1 MQKKSTDVREMR
13 ATFATFFVNRP
24 VFAWVIALLIML
36 AGSISLFSLP
46 ISQYPSIA
54 PPSIS
59 VIATYPGASAKT
71 IEETVTQVIENKMKG
86 LDGLLYMKSASEST
100 GTATITLTFN
110 NDVDPDNAQM
120 QVQNKLQLAT
130 AALPEEVQR
139 QGIQVNKAVRNFLMV
154 VGFISKDNSQT
165 AIDLGDYIAT
175 NIADPLS
182 RVDGVGD
189 ITLFSSQYAMRVWLD
204 LPKLIKYNLTAT
216 DVVNALQANNA
227 VVTAGQLG
235 EVPAVAGQ
243 PINVTINLQSRLK
256 TAEDFA
262 NILISSNEQGASVR
276 IQDVAR
282 VELGAE
288 SYTKMARYKG
298 VPVAGLAV
306 KLSGGSNALDT
317 QENVLAKLD
326 ELKTFFPQGMDYVIA
341 YDTTPFVRVSIES
354 VIQTLI
360 EAILLVFAVMF
371 IFLGNFRATL
381 IPTIAVPVV
390 LLGTFGV
397 LSLFGYS
404 INTLTMFAMVLAI
417 GLLVDDAI
425 VVVENVERVMH
436 EEGLSAPEATRK
448 SMNQISGA
456 LIGIGLVLSAVFLPM
471 AFFPGSSGV
480 IYQQF
485 SITIVSA
492 MVISV
497 LVAFI
502 LTPALCA
509 TILKPVDQNAES
521 KGLYGWFNRGF
532 GHVTNGYVAG
542 VKGMIRWRYVFV
554 VFYLLLI
561 AVVTFLYLRTPSGF
575 LPNEDQG
582 MMMSQVMMPA
592 GSTQEQTLTVVKKLE
607 AHFLNDEAENI
618 DALFT
623 ILGFNFSGTG
633 QNTAMAFIK
642 LKDWS
647 ERPNPDQSVA
657 AMSGRAMQKF
667 SKINEAM
674 VFAFGPP
681 AVMELGNAAGFNLFL
696 KDNVGMGREQLMAAR
711 NQLLGSGNA
720 QPGLVGVRPN
730 GQEPAPTLQLEVDR
744 EKVAALGL
752 SLTDVNKALSVAW
765 GSAYVDDFVFQ
776 GKVKKIFVQAEA
788 SNRMTPEDLQS
799 WFVRNNQGKMV
810 PVSAFAQLTWGQTS
824 PKLERYNG
832 QPAVEVMGMWT
843 PDVSSGQA
851 MGMVENLVAKL
862 PKGVSIDW
870 TGLSYEEKQSG
881 KMAMLLY
888 ILSIFIVFL
897 VLAALYESW
906 SLPISVM
913 LMLPLGVL
921 GTLVAAT
928 LTGKPSDI
936 YFQVGLLTIIGLAT
950 KNAILIVEFAKAQ
963 VDQGVELVEATV
975 HAAKMRFRPIIMTS
989 LAFGFGVLP
998 LALSSGAGSGAHN
1011 AIGTGV
1017 IGGMISATLLGVFF
1031 IPMFY
1036 VLVQKR
1042 SINNKTET
1050 ATNAITDVTGSSHVS
1065 QTAQV
1070 LATDLKEIK

>member
-1 MQKKSTDVREMR
+1 MKTRSTVNR

-24 VFAWVIALLIML
+24 VFAWVLALLVML
-36 AGSISLFSLP
+36 AGTISLFSLP

-71 IEETVTQVIENKMKG
+71 IEESVTQVIENKMKG

-110 NDVDPDNAQM
+110 NDIDPDTAQT

-130 AALPEEVQR
+130 AALPPEVQR
-139 QGIQVNKAVRNFLMV
+139 QGVQVNKAVRNFLMV

-204 LPKLIKYNLTAT
+204 LPKLIKYNLTSI
-216 DVVNALQANNA
+216 DVVKALQANNA

-243 PINVTINLQSRLK
+243 PINATINLQGRLK
-256 TAEDFA
+256 TPEEFA
-262 NILISSNEQGASVR
+262 NILIRANEQGATVR
-276 IQDVAR
+276 ISDVAR

-306 KLSGGSNALDT
+306 KLSSGANALDT

-326 ELKTFFPQGMDYVIA
+326 ELKVFFPQGMDYVIA
-341 YDTTPFVRVSIES
+341 YDSTPFVRASIES

-360 EAILLVFAVMF
+360 EAILLVFVVMF

-485 SITIVSA
+485 SVTIVSA
-492 MVISV
+492 MLISV
-497 LVAFI
+497 LTAFI

-509 TILKPVDQNAES
+509 TILKPVDHNAES

-532 GHVTNGYVAG
+532 GHITNGYITG
-542 VKGMIRWRYVFV
+542 VKSMIRWRYVFI
-554 VFYLLLI
+554 VFYLLL
-561 AVVTFLYLRTPSGF
+561 VGLVTFLYLRTPSGF

-582 MMMSQVMMPA
+582 RMMSQVMMPA
-592 GSTQEQTLTVVKKLE
+592 GATQEQTLAVVKKLE
-607 AHFLNDEAENI
+607 DHFLKDEAENI

-623 ILGFNFSGTG
+623 ILGFNFSGSG

-647 ERPNPDQSVA
+647 ERPDPAQSVT

-667 SKINEAM
+667 SKINEAR
-674 VFAFGPP
+674 VFAFAPP
-681 AVMELGNAAGFNLFL
+681 PVMELGNAAGFDLFL
-696 KDNVGMGREQLMAAR
+696 KDNVGMGREKLMDAR
-711 NQLLGSGNA
+711 NQLLAAGNA

-730 GQEPAPTLQLEVDR
+730 GQEPAPTLQLHVDR
-744 EKVAALGL
+744 EKAAALGL
-752 SLTDVNKALSVAW
+752 SLADLNKALSVAW
-765 GSAYVDDFVFQ
+765 GSAYVDDFVYQ
-776 GKVKKIFVQAEA
+776 GKVKRIFVQAEA
-788 SNRMTPEDLQS
+788 ESRMTPDDLKS
-799 WFVRNNQGKMV
+799 WYVRNDQGKMV
-810 PVSAFAQLTWGQTS
+810 PVSAFAKLTWGQAS

-851 MGMVENLVAKL
+851 MAMVESLVDKL

-881 KMAMLLY
+881 KMAMYLY
-888 ILSIFIVFL
+888 VLSILIVFL

-921 GTLVAAT
+921 GTLVAAM
-928 LTGKPSDI
+928 LTDKPSDI

-963 VDQGVELVEATV
+963 VEQGVELVEATV

-998 LALSSGAGSGAHN
+998 LALSTGAGSGAHN
-1011 AIGTGV
+1011 AIGAGV

-1031 IPMFY
+1031 IPLFY
-1036 VLVQKR
+1036 VLVQKHFVDK
-1042 SINNKTET
+1042 KTE
-1050 ATNAITDVTGSSHVS
+1050 HVIS
-1065 QTAQV
+1065 NE
-1070 LATDLKEIK
+1070 KS